1 MENLL
6 KILDE
11 EIDLYKTILE
21 VSNEKTLL
29 LKENKVKELEEITKK
44 EEGLVADV
52 IAKEKVRIQ
61 EVKNI
66 CKRYGKPEQ
75 SLKIEELCEFIDN
88 SKDELLNCK
97 KEITKILEELKKV
110 NKMNSV
116 LINSSLEYVNFAVN
130 MLTETS
136 KKPTYEA
143 KGVQIN
149 SAQRN
154 LFDIKL

>member
-1 MENLL
+1 MDNLL

-11 EIDLYKTILE
+11 EIDLYKTILD

-29 LKENKVKELEEITKK
+29 LKENRVKELEEVTKK
-44 EEGLVADV
+44 EEALVADV

-66 CKRYGKPEQ
+66 CKRYGKSEQ

-88 SKDELLNCK
+88 SKEELLSYK
-97 KEITKILEELKKV
+97 SEITKILEELKKV
-110 NKMNSV
+110 NKINSV
-116 LINSSLEYVNFAVN
+116 LINSSLEYINFAVN

-136 KKPTYEA
+136 KNPTYEA
-143 KGVQIN
+143 KGIQTN
-149 SAQRN
+149 TAQRN

>member
-1 MENLL
+1 VE
-6 KILDE
+6 
-11 EIDLYKTILE
+11 T
-21 VSNEKTLL
+21 T
-29 LKENKVKELEEITKK
+29 K
-44 EEGLVADV
+44 EEESLVADV

-61 EVKNI
+61 EVKSI

-88 SKDELLNCK
+88 SKEELLSYK
-97 KEITKILEELKKV
+97 SDITKILEELKKV
-110 NKMNSV
+110 NKVNSV
-116 LINSSLEYVNFAVN
+116 LINSSLDYINFAVN

-143 KGVQIN
+143 KGIQTN
-149 SAQRN
+149 TTQRN